1 MDLSHIFV
9 STVAGGGDSG
19 WLDGPAVAARFGNR
33 LWGVAVDP
41 ITKSV
46 YVADTDNHRI
56 RIVREGDVSTL
67 AGNGSGGFASG
78 SALTKAQFCYPYGL
92 TVDSRGA
99 VYVTDREN
107 QRVRSIKNGVVEVF
121 AGSGTTSWREDGP
134 AARASFNDPTGICID
149 DETNTVYV
157 SDHGSNS
164 IRAVRDGVVTT
175 VAGAGV
181 LGFSDGIASEAKF
194 NTPWQMAYDPIA
206 MALYI
211 ADYGNHRIRKLQNG
225 LVTTVAGTGV
235 PGCDD
240 GPVSSATLYHPVG
253 IAVDPRSG
261 AIFCTDYSGHRVRM
275 ILNGN
280 VVTVCGASGQGLHDG
295 QGPKSR
301 FRNPAS
307 IAFDLDTYK
316 LHICDMGNHRIRVF
330 SAKFLNQHIKWRPL
344 SFQRLLK
351 AGDLADLELTVCG
364 ENLRLHRCIV
374 AFRCPSLLEKSTRSK
389 LGKMAVTKEEL
400 EIIEEYI
407 YCDRIPPALS
417 LSPTKWL
424 HLSVRRFLFN
434 WFPLLWSYERS
445 PGHRRS
451 SSH

>member
-9 STVAGGGDSG
+9 STVAGGGESG

-33 LWGVAVDP
+33 LWGVAADP

-56 RIVREGDVSTL
+56 RIVKDGDVSTL

-107 QRVRSIKNGVVEVF
+107 QRIRVIKNGSVDVF
-121 AGSGTTSWREDGP
+121 AGSGASSWREDG
-134 AARASFNDPTGICID
+134 AALKASFNDPTGITID

-164 IRAVRDGVVTT
+164 IRAVRDGTVTT

-240 GPVSSATLYHPVG
+240 GPVSVATLYHPVG

-261 AIFCTDYSGHRVRM
+261 AIFCTDYSGHRIRM
-275 ILNGN
+275 ILNGY
-280 VVTVCGASGQGLHDG
+280 VYTVCGAAGSGLHDG
-295 QGPKSR
+295 HGPKSR

-307 IAFDLDTYK
+307 IALDLETYK

-330 SAKFLNQHIKWRPL
+330 SAKFLSQHVKWRPL

-351 AGDLADLELTVCG
+351 SGNLTDLALNVCG
-364 ENLRLHRCIV
+364 EKRKLHRCIV
-374 AFRCPSLLEKSTRSK
+374 ALRCPSLLEKSTRVK
-389 LGKMAVTKEEL
+389 LDRMKTTKQEL
-400 EIIEEYI
+400 EMIEEYM
-407 YCDRIPPALS
+407 YCDRIPPPLS
-417 LSPTKWL
+417 LTPTAWL
-424 HLSVRRFLFN
+424 RLSVRISIVSCSR
-434 WFPLLWSYERS
+434 
-445 PGHRRS
+445 
-451 SSH
+451 

>member
-1 MDLSHIFV
+1 MDLNHIFV
-9 STVAGGGDSG
+9 STVAGGGESG

-41 ITKSV
+41 VSKSV

-56 RIVREGDVSTL
+56 RIVKEGDVSTL

-92 TVDSRGA
+92 TVDARGT

-107 QRVRSIKNGVVEVF
+107 SRIRSIKNGAVEVF
-121 AGSGTTSWREDGP
+121 AGSGNASWREDGP
-134 AARASFNDPTGICID
+134 ALRASFNDPTGITID

-164 IRAVRDGVVTT
+164 IRAIRDGVVTT

-181 LGFSDGIASEAKF
+181 LGFSDGIASDAKF

-240 GPVSSATLYHPVG
+240 GPVALATLYHPVG

-261 AIFCTDYSGHRVRM
+261 AIFCTDYSGHRIRM
-275 ILNGN
+275 ILDGH
-280 VVTVCGASGQGLHDG
+280 VFTVCGAPGLGLHDG
-295 QGPKSR
+295 QGPKAR

-307 IAFDLDTYK
+307 IALDLDSYK

-330 SAKFLNQHIKWRPL
+330 SAKFLSQHVKWRPL
-344 SFQRLLK
+344 SFQRLIK
-351 AGDLADLELTVCG
+351 AGHLADLTISLG
-364 ENLRLHRCIV
+364 GRKMKLHRCII
-374 AFRCPSLLEKSTRSK
+374 AFRCPSLLEKSTRAK
-389 LGKMAVTKEEL
+389 LDGMAVTRAESSV
-400 EIIEEYI
+400 IEEYV
-407 YCDRIPPALS
+407 YCDRVPSVLT
-417 LSPTKWL
+417 LSPTEWL
-424 HLSVRRFLFN
+424 RLSVRQLVSRTISFA
-434 WFPLLWSYERS
+434 S
-445 PGHRRS
+445 
-451 SSH
+451 